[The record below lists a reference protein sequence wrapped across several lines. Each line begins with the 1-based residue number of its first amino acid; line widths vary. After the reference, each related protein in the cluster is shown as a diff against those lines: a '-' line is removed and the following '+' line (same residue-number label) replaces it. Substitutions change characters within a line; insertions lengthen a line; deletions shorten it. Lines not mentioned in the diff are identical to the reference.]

1 MKRAVVGLVMVAA
14 MAMAS
19 VARATTLIPL
29 DLDQLARHADA
40 IVVARCDEV
49 ASGRLERQ
57 GARAE
62 GPVVF
67 RTQARFTRL
76 DTWKGAP
83 PAELAVVQPGGS
95 DGRYSALVPGGVS
108 FEVGGESV
116 LFLQDFRD
124 GTWGVIGLFQG
135 KLDLVHGA
143 GGELRVSRAA
153 GITESG
159 EATPAGSGAIELLR
173 LRDVGDDGSVSIDS
187 FHEQVQAA
195 VARAK
200 GGAR

>member
-1 MKRAVVGLVMVAA
+1 MKRFVGCLLGVVLV
-14 MAMAS
+14 AS
-19 VARATTLIPL
+19 AARATTLIPL
-29 DLDQLARHADA
+29 DLDELARHADA
-40 IVVARCDEV
+40 IVVARCDEI
-49 ASGRLERQ
+49 ASGRMERQ

-62 GPVVF
+62 GPLVF
-67 RTQARFTRL
+67 RSQARFTRL
-76 DTWKGAP
+76 DAWKGEP
-83 PAELAVVQPGGS
+83 PAELKVVQPGGR
-95 DGRYSALVPGGVS
+95 DGRYSALVPGGAA
-108 FEVGGESV
+108 FDVGGESV

-143 GGELRVSRAA
+143 SGELRVSRAA
-153 GITESG
+153 GLTESG
-159 EATPAGSGAIELLR
+159 DATPAGSGAIELLR